1 MQPQSEEGR
10 SRRFRFL
17 RLKVERGNDEVSSSV
32 LTALQSTGT
41 VTTSTLMLGALP
53 VAVESAQVFAKS
65 IDAAVRAVKSAQ
77 NGITGRSNL
86 NSRNPWC
93 QANYQNQEYRTSVQ
107 LLEAQTTVEVVTVE
121 QQIK

>member
-1 MQPQSEEGR
+1 MKYQAVFDGITIHRNSDHIYTHAWRVTCG
-10 SRRFRFL
+10 SR
-17 RLKVERGNDEVSSSV
+17 ER
-32 LTALQSTGT
+32 TG
-41 VTTSTLMLGALP
+41 
-53 VAVESAQVFAKS
+53 FAKS